1 MALLLDTHIWL
12 WSLLDPAR
20 LSKSAR
26 NALTAPD
33 NRLHLSS
40 ISFWETLLLAESG
53 RLALK
58 PDARRWIRNAIGASP
73 VSEIPLTLD
82 VVLASAS
89 VNLPHRDPADR
100 LIAASAKA
108 FDLTLVT
115 ADSRLI
121 ACDDVEVLVS

>member
-12 WSLLDPAR
+12 SSLLDPAR
-20 LSKSAR
+20 LSRSAR
-26 NALTAPD
+26 NGLTASD
-33 NRLHLSS
+33 NRLHVSS

-53 RLALK
+53 RLALQT
-58 PDARRWIRNAIGASP
+58 DARRWIRNAIAASP

-121 ACDDVEVLVS
+121 ACDDVKVLVS